1 MRKQEQK
8 LGVYMDL
15 HTCVGLSAAAEQSG
29 ELNGLISRAVR
40 NTIGDALE
48 RSVLRNP
55 EKMAL
60 EFAGRCWS
68 FAALN
73 DAVNR
78 IANHLVA
85 MGLHKGDRV
94 AAYGKNSDAYLLLWL
109 ACTRAGLVHVPI
121 NFSLVQGELVYI
133 LRQSAAKALFCDPG
147 LEANVNA
154 LGGEVAIA
162 IHGRLH
168 SGDCAQLGSSIVDIL
183 SVACSGGDVTPP
195 EVALNDNDVV
205 QILYTSGTTSD
216 PKGAMHTHR
225 SLMAEYGSCFRHLD
239 IDTTDRCLAALP
251 LYHSAQLHVF
261 TMPALLLGAFSY
273 LIESPAPEVILQLL
287 RTERLNS
294 FFAPPTVWISLLR
307 HVAFVDA
314 ELQHLDKI
322 YYGASIMPEA
332 VVRELGRRLL
342 GSGLYNCYGQS
353 EIGPLATVL
362 GPAEHAARPT
372 SCGRPVL
379 NVLTQ
384 IVDPVTG
391 VPCKPGE
398 QGELVHQ
405 SAHLMVGYWD
415 KPQET
420 EEAFAGGWFH
430 SGDLGYM
437 DDDGYI
443 YIVDRIKDVVNT
455 GGVLVA
461 SRDVEE
467 VLYAHPAVAEVAV
480 IGVPDA
486 KWIEAITAVVVLKTG
501 VAQDAQQLLAHAR
514 IHLAAFKVPKK
525 VFFVEQLP
533 KNTAGKIL
541 KRTLRD
547 VFSVTSF

>member
-1 MRKQEQK
+1 ME
-8 LGVYMDL
+8 L
-15 HTCVGLSAAAEQSG
+15 HACVGSSTVAGQSV
-29 ELNGLISRAVR
+29 ELDGPISRAIR

-48 RSVLRNP
+48 RCVVRNP
-55 EKMAL
+55 EKIAL
-60 EFAGRCWS
+60 EFAGRRWS
-68 FAALN
+68 FAAIN

-78 IANHLVA
+78 IANRLVA

-121 NFSLVQGELVYI
+121 NFSLVQDELIYI

-147 LEANVNA
+147 LETHVNA
-154 LGGEVAIA
+154 LGGKVAIA

-168 SGDCAQLGSSIVDIL
+168 GGDCGQPSPGIVDIL
-183 SVACSGGDVTPP
+183 QVASANVDTTPP
-195 EVALNDNDVV
+195 DVALSDSDVV

-239 IDTTDRCLAALP
+239 IDTGDRCLAALP
-251 LYHSAQLHVF
+251 LYHSAQMHVF
-261 TMPALLLGAFSY
+261 TMPALLSGAFSY
-273 LIESPAPEVILQLL
+273 LIESPAPEVILRLL

-307 HVAFVDA
+307 HADFVDA
-314 ELQHLDKI
+314 DLQHLNKL

-332 VVRELGRRLL
+332 VVRELGRRLP

-362 GPAEHAARPT
+362 GPAEHETRPS

-379 NVLTQ
+379 NVLTR
-384 IVDPVTG
+384 IVDPATG
-391 VPCKPGE
+391 VPCKSGE

-420 EEAFAGGWFH
+420 AEAFAGGWFH

-486 KWIEAITAVVVLKTG
+486 KWIEAIAAVVVLKAG
-501 VAQDAQQLLAHAR
+501 VAQDAEALLAHAR

-541 KRTLRD
+541 KRSLRD
-547 VFSVTSF
+547 VFAVTS